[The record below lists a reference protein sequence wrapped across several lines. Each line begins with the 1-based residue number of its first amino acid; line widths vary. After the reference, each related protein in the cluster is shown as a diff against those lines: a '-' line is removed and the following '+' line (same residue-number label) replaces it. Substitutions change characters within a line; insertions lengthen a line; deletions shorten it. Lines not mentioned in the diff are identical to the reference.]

1 MNDTRSNYFKKKKRN
16 RIIILSLMSVLLVA
30 FGIFWTV
37 YDDVE
42 STLKTVFEDV
52 KTENMREE
60 EVSVDATHPISF
72 ALLGIDM
79 YGDGIAEGS
88 GRSDTI
94 IVATVNPKTKKTT
107 IVSVPRDSY
116 AEMVGYETNLY
127 PEYNDKI
134 THAYAFGST
143 QMAIN
148 SIQEFLNVPIDY
160 YVEIN
165 MQGLH
170 DIVEAIG
177 GIELTSP
184 LTFEFEGSSFVEGEI
199 KLADGWD
206 ALAFARMRK
215 DDPEGD
221 LGRQNRQRMV
231 IKAILDKLISID
243 SVTNYKKI
251 LSAVEVNI
259 QTNLSF
265 EDLLDIK
272 SGYVDA
278 LDTFTQLSI
287 AGEELYYDEIYYYYV
302 NPEERL
308 RIANTL
314 REELEIDEVQF
325 SDMNLS
331 DADASFGYGQM
342 TSTGSVT
349 GTSDL
354 DSLEETD
361 ELANN

>member
-1 MNDTRSNYFKKKKRN
+1 MNETRSDHFKKKKRN
-16 RIIILSLMSVLLVA
+16 RIILLSLLSVALIVFAL
-30 FGIFWTV
+30 FWTV
-37 YDDVE
+37 YDDID

-52 KTENMREE
+52 ETQNMRDK

-79 YGDGIAEGS
+79 YGDGIADGG

-94 IVATVNPKTKKTT
+94 IVATVNPNTKTT
-107 IVSVPRDSY
+107 TVVSVPRDSY
-116 AEMVGYETNLY
+116 SEMVGYETNLY

-134 THAYAFGST
+134 THAYAFGGT

-148 SIQEFLNVPIDY
+148 SIQEYLNVPIDY

-184 LTFEFEGSSFVEGEI
+184 LTFEFEGSSFVEGETVT
-199 KLADGWD
+199 AGGWD

-215 DDPEGD
+215 EDPEGD

-251 LSAVEVNI
+251 LKAVEVNI

-287 AGEELYYDEIYYYYV
+287 AGDDLYYDGIYYYYTD
-302 NPEERL
+302 PEERL

-314 REELEIDEVQF
+314 RDELEIDQVRL

-331 DADASFGYGQM
+331 DADSSFGYGQM
-342 TSTGSVT
+342 TSAGLITE
-349 GTSDL
+349 TSDL
-354 DSLEETD
+354 GSAQDTEE
-361 ELANN
+361 

>member
-1 MNDTRSNYFKKKKRN
+1 MNETRSNYSKKKKRT
-16 RIIILSLMSVLLVA
+16 RIILLSLMSVILVA
-30 FGIFWTV
+30 FALFWTV

-42 STLKTVFEDV
+42 STLKSVFKDV
-52 KTENMREE
+52 ETQNMRKE

-79 YGDGIAEGS
+79 YGDGIAEGT

-94 IVATVNPKTKKTT
+94 IVATVNPNTKTT
-107 IVSVPRDSY
+107 TVVSVPRDSY
-116 AEMVGYETNLY
+116 AEMVGYETNIY

-143 QMAIN
+143 EMAIN
-148 SIQEFLNVPIDY
+148 SIQEYLNVPIDY

-184 LTFEFEGSSFVEGEI
+184 LTFEFEGSSFVEGETVV
-199 KLADGWD
+199 ADGWD

-215 DDPEGD
+215 EDPEGD

-265 EDLLDIK
+265 DDLLDIK

-278 LDTFTQLSI
+278 LDTFTQETI

-302 NPEERL
+302 DPEERL
-308 RIANTL
+308 RISNTL
-314 REELEIDEVQF
+314 RDELEIDEVQL

-342 TSTGSVT
+342 SSAGLIT
-349 GTSDL
+349 GTSDD
-354 DSLEETD
+354 DSAQQSEE
-361 ELANN
+361 

>member
-1 MNDTRSNYFKKKKRN
+1 M
-16 RIIILSLMSVLLVA
+16 
-30 FGIFWTV
+30 
-37 YDDVE
+37 
-42 STLKTVFEDV
+42 
-52 KTENMREE
+52 
-60 EVSVDATHPISF
+60 
-72 ALLGIDM
+72 
-79 YGDGIAEGS
+79 
-88 GRSDTI
+88 
-94 IVATVNPKTKKTT
+94 
-107 IVSVPRDSY
+107 PRDSY

-184 LTFEFEGSSFVEGEI
+184 LSFEFEGSSFIEGET

-215 DDPEGD
+215 EDPEGD

-278 LDTFTQLSI
+278 LDNFTQLSI

-302 NPEERL
+302 DPEERL
-308 RIANTL
+308 RMANTL
-314 REELEIDEVQF
+314 RNELEIEEVQF

-342 TSTGSVT
+342 TSALSATRV
-349 GTSDL
+349 SDS
-354 DSLEETD
+354 DNFGETD
-361 ELANN
+361 DITEN

>member
-1 MNDTRSNYFKKKKRN
+1 MNETRSDHHKEKKRSKL
-16 RIIILSLMSVLLVA
+16 IFLILFGLLVVA
-30 FGIFWTV
+30 FVFFWNV
-37 YDDVE
+37 FDDVE
-42 STLKTVFEDV
+42 NTLKSVFQEV
-52 KTENMREE
+52 ETENLRDE
-60 EVSVDATHPISF
+60 EVSVAATHPISF

-79 YGDGIAEGS
+79 YGDGLAEGG

-94 IVATVNPKTKKTT
+94 IVATVNPKTKTT
-107 IVSVPRDSY
+107 TLVSIPRDSY
-116 AEMVGYETNLY
+116 AEMVGYETDIY
-127 PEYNDKI
+127 GEYNDKI

-143 QMAIN
+143 EMAIN

-170 DIVEAIG
+170 DIVEALG
-177 GIELTSP
+177 GIEVTSP
-184 LTFEFEGSSFVEGEI
+184 LTFEFEGSSFVEG
-199 KLADGWD
+199 KTVLADGWD

-215 DDPEGD
+215 EDPEGD

-272 SGYVDA
+272 SGYVDS
-278 LDTFTQLSI
+278 LENFTQKSI
-287 AGEELYYDEIYYYYV
+287 AGEELYYDDIYYYYV

-308 RIANTL
+308 RISNLL
-314 REELEIDEVQF
+314 RDELELDHAALK
-325 SDMNLS
+325 DMNLS
-331 DADASFGYGQM
+331 DADLEYGYASLSNISNNGYN
-342 TSTGSVT
+342 SK
-349 GTSDL
+349 
-354 DSLEETD
+354 
-361 ELANN
+361 